1 MMSNNSFSNNTAQYG
16 SNIASIPYKIVEQ
29 DTLNDQINISN
40 VPSGLEYEASIKLM
54 LVDKEGQVMNLE
66 NEASVKVLTTIP
78 RSRVAGSNSAVFN
91 QGMTEIKGVTFS
103 YDPGASNI
111 QFSISF
117 ANSDTHVESMP
128 LIVSFRHCQPGE
140 IFINNQCSK

>member
-1 MMSNNSFSNNTAQYG
+1 MMSNNSFSNNSAQYG

-78 RSRVAGSNSAVFN
+78 GSRVAGSNSAVFT
-91 QGMTEIKGVTFS
+91 QGMTQVEGVTFYS
-103 YDPGASNI
+103 NPGSRDVPYYLSLSNSNAEI
-111 QFSISF
+111 DNTLMY
-117 ANSDTHVESMP
+117 A
-128 LIVSFRHCQPGE
+128 SFRYCKPGE
-140 IFINNQCSK
+140 IVINNECSK